1 MANAIIC
8 SGRLVADPELRTV
21 GKDRSVCNFRI
32 AVPRRFK
39 PQDGPESDFF
49 DVVTWNRTAE
59 FVCRYFTKG
68 KWIEVVGALQNRAW
82 TDREGSRRTATE
94 IVADIVNFVGDPPH
108 GQNRGKQKLQLAE
121 PPVPQSDLPF

>member
-21 GKDRSVCNFRI
+21 SNDRSVCNFRI

-68 KWIEVVGALQNRAW
+68 KWIEVVGALQNRTW
-82 TDREGSRRTATE
+82 TDREGSRHTAAE
-94 IVADIVNFVGDPPH
+94 IVADIVNFVGDPPRE
-108 GQNRGKQKLQLAE
+108 QNHGKQKLQLAAH
-121 PPVPQSDLPF
+121 PAVQSDLPF